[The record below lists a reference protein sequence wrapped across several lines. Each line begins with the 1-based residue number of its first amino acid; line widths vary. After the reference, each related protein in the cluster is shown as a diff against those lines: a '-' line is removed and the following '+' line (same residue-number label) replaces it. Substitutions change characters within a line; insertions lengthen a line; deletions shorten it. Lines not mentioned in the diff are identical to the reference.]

1 MNLDDD
7 ALPESE
13 TKGASSKKPKVDLVA
28 VHARALKRFDSVA
41 LPQMEMRRIS
51 LEDRR
56 FVTIEGAMWEGVWGE
71 QYENSPRPEIDKIT
85 PSLEKM
91 ETDYRQNR
99 LTPDFI
105 PGTGAESDTADTL
118 DGMHRADSYY
128 FKSQQA
134 RDNAFQEAIRGGF
147 GAYRLTTDYQNPDDP
162 DSEEQRVNPGMAI
175 VDADQSVYFGP
186 SNLYDKRDAPWAF
199 VISAD
204 QRDDA
209 IDKWGADNIA
219 DWPMVN
225 WSYAYDWYTNDVV
238 RTAEYYEVED
248 VSDERLTFT
257 QEQSQETQ
265 GFYAS
270 ELDDDDIKDLKALG
284 WTMKRK
290 PMKRKRVHKY
300 IVNGTKV
307 LKDCGFIAGPNIP
320 IVPVYF
326 RRDYVD
332 NMERWRGY
340 VGKFKDR
347 QRIYNASV
355 GHVIEAQ
362 SLAPYPVPIILD
374 EQMTP
379 AIAQEWAEGNINR
392 HPFRRILALRD
403 GNGQIVATGPVG
415 QIEPMQ
421 MQPATAALLQ
431 IASNDLTSQDQ
442 NADEVKANVSADAMD
457 IAAARVDEKSGIA
470 LDNMRQS
477 IAREGEIYLGMAREV
492 CFEPGR
498 KVETISMDG
507 QDGEAEL
514 MQPHIDQAG
523 VYKIRNDLTRGSF
536 KVVADVQESTST
548 ARGKTVRQM
557 LELAQIAGGIQD
569 TELAQAAL
577 LNAVINMNG
586 EGAQDMKDFA
596 RNKGIG
602 IGLVKPTKEEQAQI
616 QQAQEQQ
623 GQQPPPAAEQAMQA
637 QAGKLQSESMLNQ
650 AKATQTLADAHLK
663 TAQAE
668 AVGGP
673 EKAPE
678 VPSGLGAANDVADVQ
693 DKLAGADLKSAQ
705 AEHLRHGMQ
714 QKTIMTGAQLLQ
726 QHHDRQLAQRQ
737 QDHAERTASQGS

>member
-1 MNLDDD
+1 MIEDEP
-7 ALPESE
+7 LPESE
-13 TKGASSKKPKVDLVA
+13 TYSKKASKKDLVA
-28 VHARALKRFDSVA
+28 VHKRALKRFDSVA

-162 DSEEQRVNPGMAI
+162 DSDEQRVNPGMAI

-186 SNLYDKRDAPWAF
+186 SVLYDKRDAPWAF
-199 VISAD
+199 IVSAD
-204 QRDDA
+204 ERDEA
-209 IDKWGADNIA
+209 VEKWGEENVE
-219 DWPMVN
+219 DWPVTN
-225 WSYAYDWYTNDVV
+225 ATYAYDWYTPDIV
-238 RTAEYYEVED
+238 RTAEYYEVEQVAD
-248 VSDERLTFT
+248 KRVTFT

-265 GFYAS
+265 AFFLS
-270 ELDDDDIKDLKALG
+270 ELDDDDIKDLHALG
-284 WTMKRK
+284 WKDKRK
-290 PMKRKRVHKY
+290 DVKRTRIHKY
-300 IVNGTKV
+300 IMNGTKV
-307 LKDCGFIAGPNIP
+307 IKDCGYIAGPNIP

-332 NMERWRGY
+332 NQERWRGY

-355 GHVIEAQ
+355 GHVVETQ
-362 SLAPYPVPIILD
+362 SMAPFPRPVFYAEQIDPEISDNWARSNIDRLAFLTVLP
-374 EQMTP
+374 M
-379 AIAQEWAEGNINR
+379 
-392 HPFRRILALRD
+392 RD
-403 GNGQIVATGPVG
+403 GNGNIVTQGPVAM
-415 QIEPMQ
+415 IEPTQ
-421 MQPATAALLQ
+421 LQPSTAALLQ
-431 IASNDLTSQDQ
+431 IASNDLTSQDD
-442 NADEVKANVSADAMD
+442 NADQVKANVSADAMD
-457 IAAARVDEKSGIA
+457 IAAARVDAKSGIA

-523 VYKIRNDLTRGSF
+523 VYKIRNDLARGSF

-548 ARGKTVRQM
+548 ARGKTVKQM

-586 EGAQDMKDFA
+586 EGSQDMKDFA

-623 GQQPPPAAEQAMQA
+623 GQQPPPATEQAMLA
-637 QAGKLQSESMLNQ
+637 QANKLNSEVKVNEAS
-650 AKATQTLADAHLK
+650 AVEKLANAHLK
-663 TAQAE
+663 NAQAE

-673 EKAPE
+673 ESAPE
-678 VPSGLGAANDVADVQ
+678 APSGLSAANDSAEVEN
-693 DKLAGADLKSAQ
+693 KLAGAALKAAQ
-705 AEHLRHGMQ
+705 ARNLDFEIQH
-714 QKTIMTGAQLLQ
+714 KTIKTGHQIEMERRA
-726 QHHDRQLAQRQ
+726 
-737 QDHAERTASQGS
+737 QDHAERQTATSK

>member
-1 MNLDDD
+1 MLPRMIEDEP
-7 ALPESE
+7 LPESE
-13 TKGASSKKPKVDLVA
+13 TSSKKASKKDLVA
-28 VHARALKRFDSVA
+28 VHKRALKRFDSVA

-162 DSEEQRVNPGMAI
+162 DSDEQRVNPGMAI

-186 SNLYDKRDAPWAF
+186 SVLYDKRDAPWAF
-199 VISAD
+199 IVSAD
-204 QRDDA
+204 DRDEA
-209 IDKWGADNIA
+209 VDKWGEENVE
-219 DWPMVN
+219 DWPVTN
-225 WSYAYDWYTNDVV
+225 ATYAYDWYTPDIV
-238 RTAEYYEVED
+238 RTAEYYEVEQVAD
-248 VSDERLTFT
+248 KRVTFT

-265 GFYAS
+265 AFFLS
-270 ELDDDDIKDLKALG
+270 ELDDDDIKDLHALG
-284 WTMKRK
+284 WKDKRK
-290 PMKRKRVHKY
+290 DVKRTRIHKY
-300 IVNGTKV
+300 ILNGTKV
-307 LKDCGFIAGPNIP
+307 IKDCGYIAGPNIP

-332 NMERWRGY
+332 NQERWRGY

-355 GHVIEAQ
+355 GHVVETQ
-362 SLAPYPVPIILD
+362 SLAPYPVPILLD
-374 EQMTP
+374 EQLTP
-379 AIAQEWAEGNINR
+379 TIAQEWADGNINR
-392 HPFRRILALRD
+392 HPFRRLLAVR
-403 GNGQIVATGPVG
+403 NGAGDIVTQGPIG
-415 QIEPMQ
+415 MIEPTQ
-421 MQPATAALLQ
+421 LQPSTAALLQ
-431 IASNDLTSQDQ
+431 IASNDLTSQDD
-442 NADEVKANVSADAMD
+442 NADQVKANVSADAMD
-457 IAAARVDEKSGIA
+457 IAAARVDAKSGIA

-523 VYKIRNDLTRGSF
+523 VYKIRNDLARGSF

-548 ARGKTVRQM
+548 ARGKTVKQM

-586 EGAQDMKDFA
+586 EGSQDMKDFA

-623 GQQPPPAAEQAMQA
+623 GQQPPPATEQAMLA

-673 EKAPE
+673 EKAPQA
-678 VPSGLGAANDVADVQ
+678 PSGLSPANDQAEIQSKLSGAA
-693 DKLAGADLKSAQ
+693 LKEAQ
-705 AEHLRHGMQ
+705 ARKLDFDMHHQTIKTGHEIMMQ
-714 QKTIMTGAQLLQ
+714 
-726 QHHDRQLAQRQ
+726 RRQ
-737 QDHAERTASQGS
+737 QDHAEKTATSK

>member
-1 MNLDDD
+1 MIEDEPM
-7 ALPESE
+7 PESE
-13 TKGASSKKPKVDLVA
+13 TSSKKASKKALEA
-28 VHARALKRFDSVA
+28 VHKRALKRFDSVA

-162 DSEEQRVNPGMAI
+162 DSDEQRVNPGMAI

-186 SNLYDKRDAPWAF
+186 SVLYDKRDAPWAF
-199 VISAD
+199 IISAD
-204 QRDDA
+204 DRDEA
-209 IDKWGADNIA
+209 VDKWGEENVE
-219 DWPMVN
+219 DWPV
-225 WSYAYDWYTNDVV
+225 SQQEYAYDWYTPDIV
-238 RTAEYYEVED
+238 RTAEYYEVEQ
-248 VSDERLTFT
+248 VADERITFT

-265 GFYAS
+265 AFFLS
-270 ELDDDDIKDLKALG
+270 ELDDDDIKDLHALG
-284 WTMKRK
+284 WKDKRK
-290 PMKRKRVHKY
+290 DVKRTRVHKY
-300 IVNGTKV
+300 ILNGTKV
-307 LKDCGFIAGPNIP
+307 IKDCGFIAGPNIP

-332 NMERWRGY
+332 NQERWRGY

-355 GHVIEAQ
+355 GHVVETQ
-362 SLAPYPVPIILD
+362 SLAPYPVPILLD
-374 EQMTP
+374 EQLTP
-379 AIAQEWAEGNINR
+379 TIAQEWADGNMSR
-392 HPFRRILALRD
+392 HPFRRLLAVRNAS
-403 GNGQIVATGPVG
+403 GEIVAQGPIG
-415 QIEPMQ
+415 MIEPTQ
-421 MQPATAALLQ
+421 LQPSTAALLQ
-431 IASNDLTSQDQ
+431 IASNDLTSQDD
-442 NADEVKANVSADAMD
+442 NADQVKANVSADAMD
-457 IAAARVDEKSGIA
+457 IAAARVDAKSGIA

-523 VYKIRNDLTRGSF
+523 VYKIRNDLARGSF

-548 ARGKTVRQM
+548 ARGKTVKQM

-586 EGAQDMKDFA
+586 EGSQDMKDFA

-623 GQQPPPAAEQAMQA
+623 GQQPPAATEQAMLA
-637 QAGKLQSESMLNQ
+637 QAGKLQSEAMLNQ
-650 AKATQTLADAHLK
+650 AKSTETLASAELK
-663 TAQAE
+663 RAQAE

-673 EKAPE
+673 ESAPE
-678 VPSGLGAANDVADVQ
+678 APSGLSAANDSAEVEN
-693 DKLAGADLKSAQ
+693 KLAGAALKAAQ
-705 AEHLRHGMQ
+705 ARNLDFEIQH
-714 QKTIMTGAQLLQ
+714 KTIKTGHQIEMERRA
-726 QHHDRQLAQRQ
+726 
-737 QDHAERTASQGS
+737 QDHAERTSNGGS

>member
-1 MNLDDD
+1 MIEDEP
-7 ALPESE
+7 LPESE
-13 TKGASSKKPKVDLVA
+13 TSSKKASKRDLVA
-28 VHARALKRFDSVA
+28 VHKRALKRFDSVA

-162 DSEEQRVNPGMAI
+162 DSDEQRVNPGMAI
-175 VDADQSVYFGP
+175 VDADQAVYFGP
-186 SNLYDKRDAPWAF
+186 SVLYDKRDAPWAF
-199 VISAD
+199 IVSAD
-204 QRDDA
+204 DRDEA
-209 IDKWGADNIA
+209 VDKWGEENVE
-219 DWPMVN
+219 DWPV
-225 WSYAYDWYTNDVV
+225 SAPGYAYDWYTPDIV
-238 RTAEYYEVED
+238 RTAEYYEVEQVAD
-248 VSDERLTFT
+248 KRVTFT

-265 GFYAS
+265 AFFLS
-270 ELDDDDIKDLKALG
+270 ELDDDDIKDLHALG
-284 WTMKRK
+284 WKDKRK
-290 PMKRKRVHKY
+290 DVKRTRIHKY
-300 IVNGTKV
+300 ILNGTKV
-307 LKDCGFIAGPNIP
+307 IKDCGYIAGPNIP

-332 NMERWRGY
+332 NQERWRGY

-355 GHVIEAQ
+355 GHVVETQ
-362 SLAPYPVPIILD
+362 SLAPYPVPILLD
-374 EQMTP
+374 EQLTP
-379 AIAQEWAEGNINR
+379 TIAQEWADGNMNR
-392 HPFRRILALRD
+392 HPFRRLLAVR
-403 GNGQIVATGPVG
+403 NGAGDIVAQGPIG
-415 QIEPMQ
+415 MIEPTQ
-421 MQPATAALLQ
+421 LQPSTAALLQ
-431 IASNDLTSQDQ
+431 IASNDLTSQDD
-442 NADEVKANVSADAMD
+442 NADQVKANVSADAMD
-457 IAAARVDEKSGIA
+457 IAAARVDAKSGIA

-523 VYKIRNDLTRGSF
+523 VYKIRNDLARGSF

-548 ARGKTVRQM
+548 ARGKTVKQM

-586 EGAQDMKDFA
+586 EGSQDMKDFA

-623 GQQPPPAAEQAMQA
+623 GQQPPPATEQAMLA

-673 EKAPE
+673 EKAPQA
-678 VPSGLGAANDVADVQ
+678 PSGLSPANDQAEIQSKLSGAA
-693 DKLAGADLKSAQ
+693 LKEAQ
-705 AEHLRHGMQ
+705 ARKLDFDMHHQTIKTGHEIMMQ
-714 QKTIMTGAQLLQ
+714 
-726 QHHDRQLAQRQ
+726 RRQ
-737 QDHAERTASQGS
+737 QDHAEKTVTSK